1 MTQLFAGKSRIR
13 SGPLTARGLLCRAQS
28 GFVGGIVFAMVAL
41 ALAPVQARGG
51 SAVARDGE
59 KISLDFQ
66 GVPLATV
73 LELLKQD
80 AQIEVSVPP
89 SALPKLVTV
98 KARKLPVDKALAR
111 LFKSASLKNYAIVHG
126 ADSKDWIYVVATE
139 GVNSSAISQAPAA
152 RTFSQA
158 PAAQTRSQSP
168 DAQTFSQ
175 MPTAGMYSPAPPAQT
190 FSQAPATVA
199 FALPPDAQN
208 PDALAPANFPQAQAP
223 FVPAPSPQ
231 MAGAPEEP
239 TSGGN
244 SDFIQTDAGPVQR
257 LQGYGLPGH

>member
-1 MTQLFAGKSRIR
+1 MTQLFACKPWVR
-13 SGPLTARGLLCRAQS
+13 SVPETRVGLFRRARSVL
-28 GFVGGIVFAMVAL
+28 VGGIVFTMVAL
-41 ALAPVQARGG
+41 AVAPIQAKTG
-51 SAVARDGE
+51 SSVTRDGAT
-59 KISLDFQ
+59 ISLDFKD
-66 GVPLATV
+66 VPLGTV
-73 LELLKQD
+73 LAVLKQE
-80 AQIEVSVPP
+80 AQIDVSVPD
-89 SALPKLVTV
+89 SALSKQVSV

-111 LFKSASLKNYAIVHG
+111 LLKSASLKNYAIVHG

-168 DAQTFSQ
+168 DAQAFSQ
-175 MPTAGMYSPAPPAQT
+175 MPTAGMYSPAPPAQM

-244 SDFIQTDAGPVQR
+244 ADFIQTDAGPVQR